1 MRVLPG
7 LAVGLLLSVSLSSA
21 QETCPATGGTCQE
34 TPMAIKKTTTTD
46 PAAHY
51 YIGGLFGIHEKGT
64 TAFSCS
70 DKFRL
75 HGIMNLQA
83 FLWAINYFQS
93 RLPADGNR
101 VSIGGVAFDNCQ
113 RTEQA
118 IQNILGFE
126 QCRNRLAG
134 VDRRQV
140 LAFVGP
146 DTSDEALAAAAL
158 MKDMSLTTVSHAA
171 TSPEL
176 SDGNMYPYFLR
187 TVPSDANEAEIL
199 ASVLANQ
206 LKAKYTQLVYIDNAY
221 GRHGMEEFQKQAK
234 ARGICIIQ
242 SIKITSDV
250 STSKDSEVLRKLIN
264 KQNVRFVVIFA
275 DGPTANR
282 VMQSSQAY
290 NARLNAQNAIKF
302 TFLGTSLWGTSDL
315 YLNNAYAAANNS
327 IVVSKST
334 DPLYTDAVNAFKNYW
349 NNLKPNDKSSGIDN
363 TYLTEYW
370 EDRFNCKV
378 GGTSN
383 ACVLATQSLRDD
395 LDASVP
401 YTIMA
406 VDAIIR
412 GIYAAAKKACTVY
425 DLCSDLLNIGNRGTA
440 IFNGIKQVE
449 ALGDASRVLFDQT
462 VGANNKYVT
471 GDPSNGNGGF
481 TNYKVHAVVKGV
493 YTEIGNVN
501 YRPRANVTI
510 TQPLDMRFYQNQA
523 VCNYPCTDCG
533 EVATTPA
540 PTTAMT
546 TSQTVTTT
554 KDPTEGGNFTFVKFP
569 TTQEL
574 TGAYFKSPR
583 SGEMWMTRFEIGQRW
598 IIALGVLAGLGI
610 LAVII
615 FEIYILYKLLGTRMG
630 SRWRTMWLGQ
640 LLLFGIFL
648 SFLTLFA
655 FIPVPTKATC
665 ALTRF
670 GVGVSYSIMFA
681 VLLVKLM
688 VILTSKT
695 SESSLLPGDIE
706 SPNYLKGIYQF
717 LMFMFAVGV
726 QVVIDAQ
733 WLITVPPEAVLV
745 TDNGGNQ
752 AWVCNHYTWKV
763 NTGMLNMTTFV
774 RNDFEN
780 HLLSLVYIMFL
791 ILITTVL
798 ALNAHGIITNHRE
811 SIFIG
816 IASGFTIPIWLA
828 WGLVGGLNRDHIVAQ
843 EFGDACIAFGLFLTA
858 TLILFAMFLP
868 KVRQLVNIGVEGIYF
883 EDDRETYYAGSVIM
897 PPSYKSKAN
906 SVLYVNNSGIYSE
919 PVVVGNGDPM
929 ATHLKHPG
937 HHSGP
942 YSTYSAPAGYAKKS
956 ESGSKVLRVT
966 PDLTG
971 KHPTERRRPQSE
983 FAYVPR
989 SVKGTLKRSRSQQN
1003 LGAL

>member
-7 LAVGLLLSVSLSSA
+7 PAVVLLLVVSLSSA
-21 QETCPATGGTCQE
+21 QETCPPDGGTCRE
-34 TPMAIKKTTTTD
+34 NPMAIKKTTTTD
-46 PAAHY
+46 PSAHY
-51 YIGGLFGIHEKGT
+51 YIGGLFGIHEKGP
-64 TAFSCS
+64 TAYSCS

-75 HGIMNLQA
+75 RGVMNLQA

-93 RLPADGNR
+93 RLTADGNR

-113 RTEQA
+113 RKEQTVE
-118 IQNILGFE
+118 NIMGFE
-126 QCRNRLAG
+126 QCRNRLTG

-146 DTSDEALAAAAL
+146 DTSSEALAAAAL
-158 MKDMSLTTVSHAA
+158 LKDMSLTTVSHAA

-187 TVPSDANEAEIL
+187 TVPSDANDAAIL
-199 ASVLANQ
+199 AGILAKE
-206 LKAKYTQLVYIDNAY
+206 LGAKYTQLIYMDNSY
-221 GRHGMEEFQKQAK
+221 GKHGMEEFKKHAK
-234 ARGICIIQ
+234 ANGICIVQ
-242 SIKITSDV
+242 SIMVSSDV
-250 STSKDSEVLRKLIN
+250 STSADSDVLRKLIN
-264 KQNVRFVVIFA
+264 KQNVKYVVLFT

-282 VMQSSQAY
+282 VLQSSQAY
-290 NARLNAQNAIKF
+290 ISRSSQNSVQFI
-302 TFLGTSLWGTSDL
+302 FLGTSSWGNSEL
-315 YLNNAYAAANNS
+315 YLNNAYSAANNS
-327 IVVSKST
+327 IVVSLST
-334 DPLYTDAVNAFKNYW
+334 DPLYTNAINAFKNYW
-349 NNLKPNDKSSGIDN
+349 YDLKPNNSTSGIDN
-363 TYLTEYW
+363 KYLTKYW
-370 EDRFNCKV
+370 EERFNCEV
-378 GGTSN
+378 DGTSN
-383 ACVLATQSLRDD
+383 ACVLATQSLRDE
-395 LDASVP
+395 LDVYVP

-412 GIYAAAKKACTVY
+412 GVYNAATKACNIY

-440 IFNGIKQVE
+440 IFRGIKQAE
-449 ALGDASRVLFDQT
+449 ALGEGGRVLFDQS

-471 GDPSNGNGGF
+471 GDPSSGNGGF
-481 TNYKVHAVVKGV
+481 SNYKVYSVVKGS
-493 YTEIGNVN
+493 YIEFGNIN
-501 YRPRANVTI
+501 YKAGANLTR
-510 TQPLDMRFYQNQA
+510 TRGLDMRFYQNKD

-533 EVATTPA
+533 EVSTTQA

-546 TSQTVTTT
+546 TAPTATST

-569 TTQEL
+569 TSQEL

-583 SGEMWMTRFEIGQRW
+583 NGEMWMTRFEIGQRW

-695 SESSLLPGDIE
+695 SEASLLPGDIE

-816 IASGFTIPIWLA
+816 IAAGFSIPIWLS
-828 WGLVGGLNRDHIVAQ
+828 WGLVGGLNRDHVVAQ

-897 PPSYKSKAN
+897 SPPSYKSKAN

-942 YSTYSAPAGYAKKS
+942 YSTYSAPAGYTKKS
-956 ESGSKVLRVT
+956 EAGSKVLRVT

-983 FAYVPR
+983 FAYAPR
-989 SVKGTLKRSRSQQN
+989 SVKGTLKRPRSTQN